1 MTPELYIFFH
11 EFPSDAREK
20 QFNCGSNEIK
30 KAANFRIN
38 SEFCKVYQKKNL
50 KYPSNVTKQ

>member
-30 KAANFRIN
+30 KAANFRVN
-38 SEFCKVYQKKNL
+38 SESCKVYQKK
-50 KYPSNVTKQ
+50 KS